1 TGITLT
7 ANQRIDLGTIS
18 MRMSAENVLQ
28 EVVVEGT
35 RPDMEVGIDR
45 KVFNVAQSLVS
56 EGGSATDLLANVPSL
71 QVDME
76 GSVSLRGSGV
86 RILIDGKPSAMGGGD
101 ITQLLQ
107 SMPANSIERI
117 EVISNPSSKYDAEGQ
132 SGIVNIILKKNV
144 R

>member
-1 TGITLT
+1 DDPDAGVCRKCTSGGGDRGQTARYGDRYRPKGI
-7 ANQRIDLGTIS
+7 
-18 MRMSAENVLQ
+18 
-28 EVVVEGT
+28 
-35 RPDMEVGIDR
+35 
-45 KVFNVAQSLVS
+45 NVAQSLVS

-86 RILIDGKPSAMGGGD
+86 RILIDGKPSAMGGSD

-117 EVISNPSSKYDAEGQ
+117 EVISNPSSKYDAE
-132 SGIVNIILKKNV
+132 
-144 R
+144 